1 MVCSFCKQVG
11 HNYKT
16 CPTISEEEKE
26 KKMKENYEK
35 KKKMK
40 EKSEKKKKMKEKTQ
54 YLIVNNSNTELVVY
68 YGWINSR
75 YINRYRYLSVGESIN
90 ISCIKMIH
98 TIVILPFIEICN
110 GNPNAPHELQMID
123 CESYSMMFNE
133 KLKNY
138 DGDTILINKKY
149 DPPKTELEK
158 WRECALK
165 SKYLLDELI
174 KMGGMKYDNLE
185 PILDMVQDIN
195 VPNYDEIDKERAGV
209 PSILTNIT

>member
-1 MVCSFCKQVG
+1 MVCSFCKECG

-16 CPTISEEEKE
+16 CPKISEEEKK
-26 KKMKENYEK
+26 KKMEENYEK
-35 KKKMK
+35 KKKIK
-40 EKSEKKKKMKEKTQ
+40 ENKEKKKKMKEKTS

-68 YGWINSR
+68 YGWINST
-75 YINRYRYLSVGESIN
+75 YINRYRYLSIGETIN

-110 GNPNAPHELQMID
+110 GNPNAPYELRISD
-123 CESYSMMFNE
+123 CEDYCMMFNE
-133 KLKNY
+133 KLRDYN
-138 DGDTILINKKY
+138 GDTILITKKY

-158 WRECALK
+158 WKECALK

-185 PILDMVQDIN
+185 PILDMVQDIKT
-195 VPNYDEIDKERAGV
+195 PICDEIDKERAGV
-209 PSILTNIT
+209 PSTLTNIT